1 MRGDSTEFFSP
12 HGLLGQS
19 SGLLQMLPQAQK
31 MAAQALQCVMTG
43 LVVNKCV
50 LLMQMVLE
58 AQKMAEQALEL
69 KVMAAIVGNRVARLN
84 SPMMAAKLAELKQR
98 AEQLLKREE

>member
-1 MRGDSTEFFSP
+1 
-12 HGLLGQS
+12 
-19 SGLLQMLPQAQK
+19 
-31 MAAQALQCVMTG
+31 
-43 LVVNKCV
+43 
-50 LLMQMVLE
+50 MVLE